1 MELLTKSAALW
12 HLLTPPNNFAR
23 QGCCSHKKVTDL
35 TNTPWRMQSTKAE
48 FQQSFKLWRKFL
60 TKVSLADT
68 PKQGYNSGQQ
78 NGLIIGTLIGCNAL
92 YLKFQTLNGIF
103 WRKCL
108 HILTTFD
115 ICQPPTRQLL
125 TILQQGFTS
134 GQKSLDWLLA
144 PWEGV
149 Q

>member
-48 FQQSFKLWRKFL
+48 FQQSFKLWMKFL

-103 WRKCL
+103 DPNVF
-108 HILTTFD
+108 TFW
-115 ICQPPTRQLL
+115 QLL
-125 TILQQGFTS
+125 TFDNKATFDSLQQGFTS